1 MLGRCTE
8 AIVEHFDAAF
18 ARVWTLGDDGKTLE
32 LQVSSGTSGEADGE
46 HNPVSVGQPGIGR
59 IASERRPHITN
70 SVVGDPVVGH
80 QSWVGDAGMVAF
92 AGYPLVVDDRL
103 VGVMALAARR
113 ALSSGVAATL
123 GSVARE
129 IALGIARKQSDEAL
143 LHQALHDSL
152 TGLANR
158 ALVFNRIEQAL
169 TWTSRANTSVS
180 ILFLDLDRFKL
191 VNDSH
196 GHPTGD
202 AVLIEVARRLRA
214 VAGATDTVGRFG
226 GDEFVVMAET
236 DPNDEIG
243 PVRLAE
249 RLLAAIKAPFA
260 VGSRDLFLSASIGI
274 ATGHTAGSAAMLLR
288 DADAAMHQAKEKG
301 RARVELFDEV
311 ARNHLQRRLGV
322 EGELRRALTRDE
334 LVVFYQ
340 PVVSLATGSIVG
352 AEALVRWQHPDR
364 GLVAPGDFI
373 PLAEEAGLIGQI
385 GAWVLG
391 QACGDAAAWRK
402 ATGRDLFVSVNVS
415 GVQLS
420 APGLPETVEGA
431 LQSSTLAPERLTLE
445 ITETSLIRDLGSLT
459 DSLLELKGHGIR
471 IAIDDFGTGYSSLT
485 YLRRLPIDVVKVD
498 KAFIDRL
505 GLSSED
511 SAILAAIIT
520 MGRSLGFQVVAE
532 GVEQSEQLSALR
544 ALSCD
549 LGQGYFFAK
558 PLPNDMFVDVVSLGR
573 HW

>member
-1 MLGRCTE
+1 
-8 AIVEHFDAAF
+8 
-18 ARVWTLGDDGKTLE
+18 
-32 LQVSSGTSGEADGE
+32 
-46 HNPVSVGQPGIGR
+46 
-59 IASERRPHITN
+59 
-70 SVVGDPVVGH
+70 
-80 QSWVGDAGMVAF
+80 
-92 AGYPLVVDDRL
+92 
-103 VGVMALAARR
+103 
-113 ALSSGVAATL
+113 
-123 GSVARE
+123 
-129 IALGIARKQSDEAL
+129 
-143 LHQALHDSL
+143 
-152 TGLANR
+152 
-158 ALVFNRIEQAL
+158 
-169 TWTSRANTSVS
+169 
-180 ILFLDLDRFKL
+180 
-191 VNDSH
+191 
-196 GHPTGD
+196 
-202 AVLIEVARRLRA
+202 
-214 VAGATDTVGRFG
+214 
-226 GDEFVVMAET
+226 
-236 DPNDEIG
+236 
-243 PVRLAE
+243 
-249 RLLAAIKAPFA
+249 
-260 VGSRDLFLSASIGI
+260 
-274 ATGHTAGSAAMLLR
+274 MLLR

-373 PLAEEAGLIGQI
+373 PLAEEAGLNGQI

-391 QACGDAAAWRK
+391 QACGDAAAWRN